1 MPGASILAAEAAA
14 RTGAGY
20 VKYLGKASGYVSTR
34 AIVQAHA
41 PDHYAVRDILADER
55 TASVL
60 AGTGLGRDE
69 EAWLRL
75 ECVMNSGLPLV
86 LAEEDRQSV
95 VLGKGVSVRVERVR
109 RGIRTKK
116 KTTNQ

>member
-1 MPGASILAAEAAA
+1 MPCASILAAEAAA
-14 RTGAGY
+14 RIGAGY

-41 PDHYAVRDILADER
+41 PDLYAVRDLLADER

-60 AGTGLGRDE
+60 AWSGLGRDG

-75 ECVMNSGLPLV
+75 GRVMYRGLTLV
-86 LAEEDRQSV
+86 LDAGAFQRKDARD
-95 VLGKGVSVRVERVR
+95 G
-109 RGIRTKK
+109 
-116 KTTNQ
+116 

>member
-60 AGTGLGRDE
+60 AGPGLGRDA

-86 LAEEDRQSV
+86 LDADAL
-95 VLGKGVSVRVERVR
+95 VLLDQ
-109 RGIRTKK
+109 RGMESTRL
-116 KTTNQ
+116 NSSH

>member
-1 MPGASILAAEAAA
+1 MRISDWSSDVCSSDLPSASALHMLPKPLLSAPTADSHKYNRGLAAVVGGFMPGASILAAEAAA

-60 AGTGLGRDE
+60 EIGSAH
-69 EAWLRL
+69 
-75 ECVMNSGLPLV
+75 V
-86 LAEEDRQSV
+86 
-95 VLGKGVSVRVERVR
+95 
-109 RGIRTKK
+109 
-116 KTTNQ
+116 